1 MRDSPDGDV
10 FPSEQTPRRRTPAGQ
25 ALLVVLLTL
34 ALTVVLDADGLVRTA
49 ERQPRG
55 WTRSFA
61 LTVMHPIQ
69 DLSHALRLHLPR
81 KWLAEATGNQDDVKI
96 TPTKD
101 VEVAPLTTP
110 PTQPPTEGSTVP
122 PSSTTTT
129 TLPSYRVPTAE
140 DPLRVLVVGD
150 SLSGQLGPAMADELN
165 GLPAAVTVDEEVG
178 TGLARPDV
186 VDWPSRLTEETARI
200 QPEVVVLIFGGNDN
214 QDLRT
219 ADGWVYISHFDE
231 WKLEYQ
237 RRIAQIMNI
246 VSAPGRS
253 VLWVGLPVMDRPKLQ
268 AVVPT
273 INELIQAEAAARPG
287 LVTYV
292 DPNQVLAAPDGS
304 YAAYLPDGNGGQVR
318 VREGDGVHPTRAGA
332 ARIARQLLDL
342 FAVPRHLR

>member
-25 ALLVVLLTL
+25 ALLVVVLTL
-34 ALTVVLDADGLVRTA
+34 VLTVVLDADGLVRTA

-55 WTRSFA
+55 WTRSLS
-61 LTVMHPIQ
+61 LTLMHPIQ
-69 DLSHALRLHLPR
+69 DLSQALRLNRPR
-81 KWLAEATGNQDDVKI
+81 EWLAEATGHEDDVRI
-96 TPTKD
+96 TPTKG

-110 PTQPPTEGSTVP
+110 PPTNGSTVA

-129 TLPSYRVPTAE
+129 TLPAFRVPTAA

-186 VDWPSRLTEETARI
+186 VDWPSRLTEEVGRV
-200 QPEVVVLIFGGNDN
+200 QPEVIVLIFGGNDN

-237 RRIAQIMNI
+237 RRVAQIMNI
-246 VSAPGRS
+246 VAAPGRS

-292 DPNQVLAAPDGS
+292 DPNLVLAGPGGS
-304 YAAYLPDGNGGQVR
+304 YAAYLPDGSGGQVR

-332 ARIARQLLDL
+332 ARIARQLLDI
-342 FAVPRHLR
+342 FAAPRHLR